1 MVNWSFL
8 VSGNSRSLSRTQAL
22 KLTTPILVNQCPG
35 TVPKKPAYKQG
46 RQATEEGLRQS
57 DAAVWPSVK
66 PKKIQAEYT
75 GHATQEKNMACTPAY
90 GQLGGVRPMSKGAS
104 GRN

>member
-35 TVPKKPAYKQG
+35 TVLKKPAYKQS

-66 PKKIQAEYT
+66 PKKIQAEHT
-75 GHATQEKNMACTPAY
+75 GHATQEKNMECTPAY
-90 GQLGGVRPMSKGAS
+90 SQLGDVRPMSKGAS